1 MKVEVEINEW
11 WEVHYVEEVEQY
23 NQRERETYTSKQPGV
38 KVFINEGEALDFIVD
53 IKKNMAFS
61 HIVVKQCKE
70 VQK

>member
-1 MKVEVEINEW
+1 MKVEVEVNEW
-11 WEVHYVEEVEQY
+11 WEIHYVEEVEQY
-23 NQRERETYTSKQPGV
+23 NQRETYTSKRPGV

-61 HIVVKQCKE
+61 HIVVKHCQE